1 MNVYC
6 DHVHCDYVKCDHV
19 KCDNVQYDYAQCDYT
34 VQQILDDWMLWIIE
48 YTVFMFFGPQN
59 PKIILK
65 FIG

>member
-1 MNVYC
+1 MIYISQNSLIVYTL
-6 DHVHCDYVKCDHV
+6 Y
-19 KCDNVQYDYAQCDYT
+19 YFSFSYYRYDYT

-48 YTVFMFFGPQN
+48 YNVFMFFGPQN